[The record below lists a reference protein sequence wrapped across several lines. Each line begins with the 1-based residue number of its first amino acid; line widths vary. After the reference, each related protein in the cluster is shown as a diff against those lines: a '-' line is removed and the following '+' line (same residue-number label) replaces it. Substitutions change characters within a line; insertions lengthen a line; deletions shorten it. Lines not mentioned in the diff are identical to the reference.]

1 MKERLSYSAPDSEN
15 NYTAEEISQQENKH
29 GRLGRALL
37 RRLFGVSSQD
47 KREVANDNT
56 DYSPITQGE
65 AVAQTTNDSAE
76 QPQSENPPEAEEEA
90 NSAPEQEQQET
101 EGEYWR
107 NQIEQAVNESMPDF
121 KELMRQLEAGE
132 HESTKTILPYDDK
145 QIPIYNVGNIR
156 FPYLE
161 HSIMYNTNTG
171 SARLLVDKPELF
183 EKTKQQVE
191 YENRAT
197 SSLLSFNYRDPRN
210 YTNVS
215 QSRQVSYGCLEVL
228 PKTLVDFGFSTII
241 PNATNEETIKNQV
254 DDTKNKLLKYNDNM
268 LPSHDQIINILA
280 QAPEVQVLRYDEN
293 GNPAYRPLF
302 IKIPQ
307 IPPLEQRSEDD
318 KQFLLIALKQAAHFG
333 VPIFEFP
340 AGHVLTKEEKL
351 KNSPEYRLNDIR
363 QRIDDEIDE
372 LAERRG
378 GSMRF
383 RDLLERLA
391 ESSSNPDWTE
401 RHKNLYPHLLELT
414 LQREKIEEELRRQGG
429 ESNSNPAQEELP
441 SEPAVQELPHEE
453 PLNEPAVQE
462 PPREELPNE
471 PTVQEPPQEES
482 PNELSTQEPTQEQK
496 PEDNNLSQ
504 DNNRETEEQDTLTG
518 ELEKIKQQIQ
528 NEIDILADQALTPTR
543 KEKRRLGLE
552 KLAKSSEGRGW
563 GTDNR
568 RRYSDLYDMVVQ
580 KEDIEAKLG
589 LGPSIEE
596 KIEMVIEDYI
606 ADAVE
611 DGASDEDKEQL
622 EQKLRRLAASTD
634 GWRPGQRIRY
644 KQLHDLVLQKTSD
657 AMQK

>member
-1 MKERLSYSAPDSEN
+1 MKERLSYSAPDPEN
-15 NYTAEEISQQENKH
+15 GDTAEEISQQEKKH

-47 KREVANDNT
+47 KREVADDNN

-65 AVAQTTNDSAE
+65 AATQTTNDSAE

-107 NQIEQAVNESMPDF
+107 NQIEQAINESMPDF
-121 KELMRQLEAGE
+121 KELMLQLEKGE
-132 HESTKTILPYDDK
+132 HESTKTTLPYNGK
-145 QIPIYNVGNIR
+145 EIPIYNIGNIQ

-197 SSLLSFNYRDPRN
+197 SSLLSFNYNDPRR

-215 QSRQVSYGCLEVL
+215 QSPQVSYGCLEVL
-228 PKTLVDFGFSTII
+228 PKTLVDFGFSTIT
-241 PNATNEETIKNQV
+241 PNVTNEETIKNQV
-254 DDTKNKLLKYNDNM
+254 DDTKNKLLKYNNNT
-268 LPSHDQIINILA
+268 LPSHDQIINMLA

-307 IPPLEQRSEDD
+307 MPPLEQRSEDD

-363 QRIDDEIDE
+363 QRIDDEIDD

-414 LQREKIEEELRRQGG
+414 LQREEIEEELRRQGG

-453 PLNEPAVQE
+453 PLNEP
-462 PPREELPNE
+462 
-471 PTVQEPPQEES
+471 TVQELPQDES
-482 PNELSTQEPTQEQK
+482 PNELSTQEPAQEQK

-504 DNNRETEEQDTLTG
+504 NNNRETEEQNTLTE

-528 NEIDILADQALTPTR
+528 NEIDILADQALTSTR
-543 KEKRRLGLE
+543 KERRRLGLE

-563 GTDNR
+563 STDNR

-657 AMQK
+657 TMQK

>member
-1 MKERLSYSAPDSEN
+1 MKERLNYSAPDSEN
-15 NYTAEEISQQENKH
+15 NYAAEEVSRQEKKR

-47 KREVANDNT
+47 EREVADDNI
-56 DYSPITQGE
+56 DHSLITQGE
-65 AVAQTTNDSAE
+65 AVKQTTNDPAE
-76 QPQSENPPEAEEEA
+76 QPQSKKPPEVEEEA
-90 NSAPEQEQQET
+90 NSAPEQEEREQQET

-107 NQIEQAVNESMPDF
+107 SQIEQAVNESMPDF

-171 SARLLVDKPELF
+171 GARMLVDKPELF
-183 EKTKQQVE
+183 ERTKQQVE
-191 YENRAT
+191 YQNKAA
-197 SSLLSFNYRDPRN
+197 SALLSFNYNDPRN
-210 YTNVS
+210 YANAS

-228 PKTLVDFGFSTII
+228 PKTLVDFGYSTIK
-241 PNATNEETIKNQV
+241 PSVTNEEIIKNRV
-254 DDTKNKLLKYNDNM
+254 EDTKNKLLIYNNNM
-268 LPSHDQIINILA
+268 LPSREQIINILA
-280 QAPEVQVLRYDEN
+280 QSPEVQVLRYDGN

-307 IPPLEQRSEDD
+307 MPPLEQRSGDD

-363 QRIDDEIDE
+363 QSIDDEIDD
-372 LAERRG
+372 LAGRRG

-383 RDLLERLA
+383 RDLLKRLA
-391 ESSSNPDWTE
+391 ESSRNPEWTE
-401 RHKNLYPHLLELT
+401 RRKSLYPQLLKLILE
-414 LQREKIEEELRRQGG
+414 REGIEEELRRQGG

-441 SEPAVQELPHEE
+441 SEPV
-453 PLNEPAVQE
+453 VQE
-462 PPREELPNE
+462 PPHEELPNK
-471 PTVQEPPQEES
+471 PTVQEPPQGES
-482 PNELSTQEPTQEQK
+482 PNELSTQEPAQNQK
-496 PEDNNLSQ
+496 PE
-504 DNNRETEEQDTLTG
+504 DNNRETEEQDALTG

-528 NEIDILADQALTPTR
+528 NEIDILADQALTTTR

-552 KLAKSSEGRGW
+552 KLAKSSEGKGW
-563 GTDNR
+563 SMDNR
-568 RRYSDLYDMVVQ
+568 RRYSDLYNMIVQ

-606 ADAVE
+606 ADAVG

-657 AMQK
+657 ATQK